1 MALPCAG
8 YKQRTVLK
16 LQFVLNQLHGAV
28 IRAQQ
33 RFKLLMRT
41 LHEFGSRMANSKFPT
56 SQSWPPLLLHLRM
69 KGGGI

>member
-1 MALPCAG
+1 MICNI
-8 YKQRTVLK
+8 VK
-16 LQFVLNQLHGAV
+16 LFFNCHYLIIKSNSVTQLCSLC
-28 IRAQQ
+28 